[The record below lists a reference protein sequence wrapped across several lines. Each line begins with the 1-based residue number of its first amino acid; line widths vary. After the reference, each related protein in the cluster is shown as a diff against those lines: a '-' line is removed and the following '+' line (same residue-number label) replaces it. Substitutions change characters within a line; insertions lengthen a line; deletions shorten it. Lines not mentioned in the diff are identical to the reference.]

1 MKRFLFVVLLVSN
14 FCVAA
19 AIAGGNAAA
28 GKEKS
33 KTCVA
38 CHGETGVSPTAQ
50 FPIIAGQ
57 HKDYLYQALSDY
69 KAGNRKNPVMAG
81 IVAALNDQDM
91 HDLAAFYASQDGLHS
106 IELPDSK

>member
-1 MKRFLFVVLLVSN
+1 MKRLIYIVLLVSN

-19 AIAGGNAAA
+19 AFANGDIAA

-33 KTCVA
+33 QTCVA

-57 HKDYLYQALSDY
+57 YEDYLYQSLKDY
-69 KAGNRKNPVMAG
+69 KAGNRKNPIMAG

-91 HDLAAFYASQDGLHS
+91 RDLAAYYASQEGLFAIDLS
-106 IELPDSK
+106 GKK

>member
-1 MKRFLFVVLLVSN
+1 MSPACF
-14 FCVAA
+14 
-19 AIAGGNAAA
+19 AGGDIVA

-57 HKDYLYQALSDY
+57 HKDYLYQALTDY
-69 KAGNRKNPVMAG
+69 KAGNRKNAIMAG

-91 HDLAAFYASQDGLHS
+91 HDLAAFYASQEGLHS
-106 IELPDSK
+106 IELPDKK

>member
-1 MKRFLFVVLLVSN
+1 MKRLIFIVLLGIN
-14 FCVAA
+14 FWVAVA
-19 AIAGGNAAA
+19 FAGGNIAA

-57 HKDYLYQALSDY
+57 HEDYLYQSLTDY
-69 KAGNRKNPVMAG
+69 KSGNRKNAIMTG

-91 HDLAAFYASQDGLHS
+91 RDLAAYYASQEGLYS
-106 IELPDSK
+106 IGLPDKN

>member
-1 MKRFLFVVLLVSN
+1 MKRLIFIVLLVTN
-14 FCVAA
+14 FCVAVA
-19 AIAGGNAAA
+19 FAGGDVAA

-57 HKDYLYQALSDY
+57 HEDYLYQSLTDY
-69 KAGNRKNPVMAG
+69 KAGNRKNPIMAG

-91 HDLAAFYASQDGLHS
+91 RDLAAYYASQEGLYS
-106 IELPDSK
+106 IDLPGKK